1 MCQIPEFEYP
11 LEWRFQIIT
20 AMSPEALPELIDVLR
35 ARGFS
40 QIPEM
45 GNTSKTGKYQTYI
58 LNVTLDDHASRLD
71 LTRALTNARC
81 VKYLL

>member
-11 LEWRFQIIT
+11 LAWRFQIIT
-20 AMSPEALPELIDVLR
+20 AASPDALPELISVLR

-40 QIPEM
+40 QMPEA
-45 GNTSKTGKYQTYI
+45 SHASRTGKYQTYI
-58 LNVTLDDHASRLD
+58 LNITLDDHESRLD
-71 LTRALTNARC
+71 LTRALTDARC